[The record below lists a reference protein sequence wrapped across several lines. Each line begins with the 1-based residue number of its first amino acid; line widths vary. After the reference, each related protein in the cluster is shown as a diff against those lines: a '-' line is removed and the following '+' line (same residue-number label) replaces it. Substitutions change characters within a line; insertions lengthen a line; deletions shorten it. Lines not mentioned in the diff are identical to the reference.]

1 MIKKLL
7 LLFVLFTYFN
17 SYSSEV
23 SGNAFLDDKSNF
35 ENIKITFS
43 PVSPSAIFA
52 ETYSDL
58 SGYFKTQLANG
69 IYNVVYSKEGY
80 QTYQVDNVFVGS
92 DLIID
97 NYTMSSKTLI
107 AISGY
112 VEGNWTKK
120 NTYKVVGN
128 ITVDFNKVLNIEEG
142 TEIKFEGK
150 YSLIVNGK
158 LNVAGNVN
166 NYVKFSSSKVPPARD
181 DWNQIVVYGEAVMN
195 YSLIEYGKENSDWNG
210 MIRVLGKANIS
221 NSIIRETNGTAI
233 SITSSSSNAIIN
245 NEIYSSDWAIIVDG
259 AGASNISNNRINNT
273 RLGGILVRSNALNTE
288 LTNNTIGNCGQMC
301 ISLFG
306 TNTLVNKNIVFNSNY
321 GISVNTNNPSIFN
334 NTIIFNNYG
343 IFLDNNETSKIA
355 PVINSN
361 ILAHNNMYA
370 IYSLGKPKP
379 SQVAYNLFYAN
390 NLNGNNNLPIGV
402 GSIITKNNNGTP
414 SDTYF
419 NLFSDPQF
427 SSTSSSDTTFCE
439 LLSSSIAIDAGDP
452 SRKDLDNSIVDIGAK
467 SFGQTLS
474 IDDNYFSN
482 KNNLI
487 VYPSVIA
494 NFLNFESETGIKNIS
509 LFNVQGQKVYSENF
523 EVAKFAHHGILPAG
537 LPSGMYIYMVKD
549 GNNKF
554 YNGKILKK

>member
-7 LLFVLFTYFN
+7 LLFVLFSYFN

-58 SGYFKTQLANG
+58 SGYFKVQLANG

-80 QTYQVDNVFVGS
+80 QTYQIDNVFVGS

-97 NYTMSSKTLI
+97 NYTMSSKTLV

-120 NTYKVVGN
+120 NTYKIVGN

-158 LNVAGNVN
+158 LNVDGNVN
-166 NYVKFSSSKVPPARD
+166 NYVKFSSSKVPPSRD
-181 DWNQIVVYGEAVMN
+181 DWNQIVINGEAVMN
-195 YSLIEYGKENSDWNG
+195 YSVIEYGKENSDWNG

-233 SITSSSSNAIIN
+233 SITSSSSNFIIN
-245 NEIYSSDWAIIVDG
+245 NEIYNSDWAVIVDG
-259 AGASNISNNRINNT
+259 EGVSKISRNKINNT
-273 RLGGILVRSNALNTE
+273 RLGGLLVRSNALNTE
-288 LTNNTIGNCGQMC
+288 LINNTVGNCGQMC
-301 ISLFG
+301 ISLSG
-306 TNTLVNKNIVFNSNY
+306 TNTLVEKNIIFNSNH
-321 GISVNTNNPSIFN
+321 GISVPRNNPRIFN
-334 NTIIFNNYG
+334 NTIIFTNYG
-343 IFLDNNETSKIA
+343 IFLDNYETTNIA
-355 PVINSN
+355 PIVNSN
-361 ILAHNNMYA
+361 ILAYNNNYA
-370 IYSLGKPKP
+370 IYSEGKPKP

-390 NLNGNNNLPIGV
+390 SLNGNNNLPIGV

-487 VYPSVIA
+487 VYPSVIV

-509 LFNVQGQKVYSENF
+509 LFNVHGQKVYSENF

>member
-7 LLFVLFTYFN
+7 LLFVCLTYFN
-17 SYSSEV
+17 SYSTEV
-23 SGNAFLDDKSNF
+23 SGNIFLDNKSNF

-69 IYNVVYSKEGY
+69 IYNVIYSKEGY
-80 QTYQVDNVFVGS
+80 QTYQIDNVFVS
-92 DLIID
+92 SNLVLD
-97 NYTMSSKTLI
+97 NYTLSSNALI
-107 AISGY
+107 NISGY
-112 VEGNWTKK
+112 VEGNWTKN
-120 NTYKVVGN
+120 NTYKIIGDVT
-128 ITVDFNKVLNIEEG
+128 IDFNKVLNIEEG

-158 LNVAGNVN
+158 LNVDGNVN

-181 DWNQIVVYGEAVMN
+181 DWNQIVINGEAVMN
-195 YSLIEYGKENSDWNG
+195 YSVVEYGKENSDWNG

-245 NEIYSSDWAIIVDG
+245 NEIYNSDWAIIVDG
-259 AGASNISNNRINNT
+259 AGASNISRNRINNT

-288 LTNNTIGNCGQMC
+288 LTNNTVGNCGQMC

-343 IFLDNNETSKIA
+343 VFLDNNETSKIA

-379 SQVAYNLFYAN
+379 SQVAYNLFYGN
-390 NLNGNNNLPIGV
+390 SLNGNNNLPIGA
-402 GSIITKNNNGTP
+402 GNIITQNNNGTP

-419 NLFSDPQF
+419 NLFFDPQF
-427 SSTSSSDTTFCE
+427 ASMSPSSAVFCE
-439 LLSSSIAIDAGDP
+439 LLSSSVAINAGDP
-452 SRKDLDNSIVDIGAK
+452 KRKDLDNSIIEIGAK

-474 IDDNYFSN
+474 LDDNYFFKKSN
-482 KNNLI
+482 LL
-487 VYPSVIA
+487 VYPSVVT
-494 NFLNFESETGIKNIS
+494 NFLNFESKTGLKNIS
-509 LFNVQGQKVYSENF
+509 LFSIQGAKVYSENF
-523 EVAKFAHHGILPAG
+523 EVTVFSHHAILSAD
-537 LPSGMYIYMVKD
+537 LPSGMYLYLVKD
-549 GNNKF
+549 GNNKV
-554 YNGKILKK
+554 YKGKVLKK